1 MPVPN
6 NSGVKTS
13 LKVRGFIDL
22 MKLRVVELLLVSTLP
37 AMVLAEQGL
46 PTLTLT
52 LATLI
57 GGTLAAGSANAFN
70 MVIESESD
78 KLMKRTAKR
87 PLATGVLTKPEA
99 LIFATLIGLLALLI
113 FAVYTNTLTTALTA
127 TAIIFYVWVYTILL
141 KKRTPQNI
149 VWGGAAGCMPAL
161 IGWAAVTNSLSV
173 TAWSF
178 FLVIFFWTPPHF
190 WALAIKYKDDYA
202 AAHIPM
208 LPVVASK
215 THLLRQ
221 MWIYTIAMI
230 ASSVALIINA
240 ELQNWAMALTVALG
254 LVFAAQLRGLN
265 EKSVNYEKTAGK
277 IFQWSITYLS
287 LLSVLLVAAQLLKA

>member
-1 MPVPN
+1 
-6 NSGVKTS
+6 
-13 LKVRGFIDL
+13 

-37 AMVLAEQGL
+37 AMVLAQQGL
-46 PTLTLT
+46 PSLSLT
-52 LATLI
+52 LATLL

-87 PLATGVLTKPEA
+87 PLATGVLRKSEA
-99 LIFATLIGLLALLI
+99 IIFATLIGAISLAI
-113 FAVYTNTLTTALTA
+113 FQIYTTTLATLLTA
-127 TAIIFYVWVYTILL
+127 IAIVFYVWVYTILL

-173 TAWSF
+173 TAWAF

-221 MWIYTIAMI
+221 MWIYTIVMI

-240 ELQNWAMALTVALG
+240 DLQSWAMAITVALG
-254 LVFAAQLRGLN
+254 LVFAAQLRSLD
-265 EKSVNYEKTAGK
+265 EKSEKYEKVAGK

-287 LLSVLLVAAQLLKA
+287 LLSVLLVVAQLLKA